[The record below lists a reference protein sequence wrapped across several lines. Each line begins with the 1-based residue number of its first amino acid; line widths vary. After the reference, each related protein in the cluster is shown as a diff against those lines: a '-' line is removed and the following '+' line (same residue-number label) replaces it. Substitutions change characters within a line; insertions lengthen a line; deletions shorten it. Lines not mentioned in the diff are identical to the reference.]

1 MVHAL
6 YPGSF
11 DPLHNGHFD
20 LIERS
25 SKIYDKVTIAILNN
39 PLKKGQ
45 LFNLEE
51 RLAIATEATA
61 SLDNI
66 QVMSF
71 DGLLV
76 EFVEKIDADV
86 IVKGLRTVT
95 DFEYE
100 LQMAHLNKHVNP
112 NADTTFMMTASVWSF
127 VSSSRIRELASY
139 GADVSALVPEASLKA
154 LQAKL

>member
-76 EFVEKIDADV
+76 EFVESMNC
-86 IVKGLRTVT
+86 R
-95 DFEYE
+95 
-100 LQMAHLNKHVNP
+100 
-112 NADTTFMMTASVWSF
+112 W
-127 VSSSRIRELASY
+127 RI
-139 GADVSALVPEASLKA
+139 
-154 LQAKL
+154 

>member
-11 DPLHNGHFD
+11 DPLHNGHLD
-20 LIERS
+20 LIERAS
-25 SKIYDKVTIAILNN
+25 LIYDELTIAILNN

-45 LFNLEE
+45 MFSLEE
-51 RLAIATEATA
+51 RLDIATEAT
-61 SLDNI
+61 SHLDNTK
-66 QVMSF
+66 VMSF

-76 EFVEKIDADV
+76 EFVDEIKANV

-100 LQMAHLNKHVNP
+100 LQMAHLNKYVNP
-112 NADTTFMMTASVWSF
+112 KADTSFMMTASAWSF
-127 VSSSRIRELASY
+127 VSSSRIRELSSY
-139 GADVSALVPEASLKA
+139 GADVSGLVPTASLQA
-154 LQAKL
+154 LASKL

>member
-25 SKIYDKVTIAILNN
+25 SKIYDQVTIAILNN

-45 LFNLEE
+45 MFSLDE
-51 RLAIATEATA
+51 RLAIAVEA
-61 SLDNI
+61 SKELGNV

-76 EFVEKIDADV
+76 EFVEKIGANI

-112 NADTTFMMTASVWSF
+112 DADTTFMMTASVWSF

-154 LQAKL
+154 LEAKL

>member
-25 SKIYDKVTIAILNN
+25 SKIYDRVTIAILNN

-45 LFNLEE
+45 MFNLDE
-51 RLAIATEATA
+51 RLQIATEAA
-61 SLDNI
+61 KDLDNI

-76 EFVEKIDADV
+76 EFVEKIDANV

-112 NADTTFMMTASVWSF
+112 NADTTFMMTASIWSF

>member
-20 LIERS
+20 VIERA
-25 SKIYDKVTIAILNN
+25 SKIYDLVTIAILNN

-45 LFNLEE
+45 LFSLEE
-51 RLAIATEATA
+51 RLEISTKATKD
-61 SLDNI
+61 LGNI
-66 QVMSF
+66 KVVSF

-76 EFVEKIDADV
+76 EFVDKIEANV
-86 IVKGLRTVT
+86 IVKGLRTVA

-100 LQMAHLNKHVNP
+100 LQMAHLNRHVNP
-112 NADTTFMMTASVWSF
+112 QADTTFMMTASVWSF

>member
-11 DPLHNGHFD
+11 DPLHNGHLD
-20 LIERS
+20 VIERAS
-25 SKIYDKVTIAILNN
+25 NIYDLVTVAILNN

-45 LFNLEE
+45 MFNLEE
-51 RLAIATEATA
+51 RLDIAREATKD
-61 SLDNI
+61 LDNI
-66 QVMSF
+66 QVVSF

-76 EFVEKIDADV
+76 EFVDKIEANV
-86 IVKGLRTVT
+86 IIKGLRTVA

-112 NADTTFMMTASVWSF
+112 KADTTFMMTASVWSF

-139 GADVSALVPEASLKA
+139 GADVSALVPQASLQA
-154 LQAKL
+154 LEAKL